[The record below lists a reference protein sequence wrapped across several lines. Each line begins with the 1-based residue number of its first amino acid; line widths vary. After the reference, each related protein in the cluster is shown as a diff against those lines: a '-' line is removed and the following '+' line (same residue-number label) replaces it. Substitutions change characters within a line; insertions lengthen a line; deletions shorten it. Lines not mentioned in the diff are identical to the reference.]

1 MEALLLRSVLVL
13 DAGYQAVNV
22 VPVRRAL
29 ALLATGRAVP
39 VQEEED
45 TLLHSERSVIRCPVI
60 IRLFISVAHRVYRSF
75 QVKFNKRNVM
85 ARDAYECQ
93 YCGRRE
99 IPLTIDHIVP
109 RSRRTPEHPEGRQT
123 DWQNCVTACLECNM
137 QKGSRTPEEA
147 GMRLRSKPAPPR
159 WMLPALHRKSL
170 RAHQSWS
177 SFLAA
182 AQPQRSVTA

>member
-1 MEALLLRSVLVL
+1 MEALLLRPVLVL

-39 VQEEED
+39 VQEEDD
-45 TLLHSERSVIRCPVI
+45 TLLHSERTVMRCPVI

-85 ARDAYECQ
+85 ARDGHECQ
-93 YCGRRE
+93 YCGRRDV
-99 IPLTIDHIVP
+99 PMTIDHVVP
-109 RSRRTPEHPEGRQT
+109 RSRRTADHPDGGRT
-123 DWQNCVTACLECNM
+123 DWHNCVTACLECNM
-137 QKGSRTPEEA
+137 RKGSRLPEEV
-147 GMRLRSKPAPPR
+147 GMHLRSKPGPPR

-170 RAHQSWS
+170 RAHHAWGEY
-177 SFLAA
+177 LAGTD
-182 AQPQRSVTA
+182 QRSRVTA